1 MIGTFDRYI
10 IGKYLSAF
18 FFSILIFSLISMAID
33 FSDKVKN
40 FIESDCT
47 LKNILVD
54 YYPGFVLYISGLILP
69 MYTLIAVVFFTSR
82 LAFNSEIL
90 SVFGAGV
97 SFGRLLRP
105 YLIAGGIVTVLHLA
119 MGHYFIPKMNQSRL
133 WFERT
138 FVWKDK
144 LQVRSGNLHYF
155 VNDSTKAY
163 IRGYDRGSKRI
174 SSMRM
179 QRLSDNKLV
188 SILDAD
194 NITWSDEKQKW
205 QMATHAVRNFQGLKE
220 TYQKVGTPTDTVIN
234 LTPEDFS
241 YYVNQ
246 SEEMTTWSILKAIEL
261 DRNRG
266 LSNTRQYYVELAR
279 RTADA
284 FTNLILTVIALAVAG
299 RKVRGGMGLHLAI
312 GIVIGAIFVVMQKF
326 AVSFATSGSIPIWL
340 GMWIPNLI
348 FIAVAIILVQRAQK

>member
-10 IGKYLSAF
+10 IGKYLSTF
-18 FFSILIFSLISMAID
+18 FFAVLIFSLISMAID

-40 FIESDCT
+40 FIESECT

-90 SVFGAGV
+90 SVFNAGA

-105 YLIAGGIVTVLHLA
+105 YLIAASVVAVLHLF
-119 MGHYFIPKMNQSRL
+119 MGHYLIPKMNQSRL

-144 LQVRSGNLHYF
+144 LQVRAGNLHYF
-155 VNDSTKAY
+155 VDDSTKAY
-163 IRGYDRGSKRI
+163 IRGYDRGSQRI
-174 SSMRM
+174 SSMRL
-179 QRLSDNKLV
+179 QRLRDNKVV

-194 NITWSDEKQKW
+194 NVSWNKERQKW
-205 QMATHAVRNFQGLKE
+205 QMASHAVRQFDGLKE
-220 TYQKVGTPTDTVIN
+220 RYQKVGTPTDTVFN
-234 LTPEDFS
+234 LVPDDFS

-246 SEEMTTWSILKAIEL
+246 NEEMTTWAILNAIEV

-266 LSNTRQYYVELAR
+266 LTNTRQFSVELAR

-284 FTNLILTVIALAVAG
+284 FTNIILTVIAVAVAG

-312 GIVIGAIFVVMQKF
+312 GIAIGAILVVMQKF

-340 GMWIPNLI
+340 GMWIPNI
-348 FIAVAIILVQRAQK
+348 VFTAVAIVLVLRAQK